1 MDKFEIQE
9 PMNVANYII
18 ERAKERKK
26 PISNLHLQKV
36 LYFLQAAFLVEYGEP
51 IINGEFSRW
60 SYGPVLKK
68 VYVSYKDN
76 GSSSIEDLAP
86 NISIDHNGWN
96 ILPPQNIKKEEFDED
111 SMSLLNNTIDTLLN
125 ESPWKLVERTHNQS
139 LWSEYEADIR
149 EHQAKD
155 YTNSEI
161 LNYFKSNKGEQI
173 WK

>member
-1 MDKFEIQE
+1 MDQFEIQE
-9 PMNVANYII
+9 PMSVANYII
-18 ERAKERKK
+18 ERAKEKKK

-36 LYFLQAAFLVEYGEP
+36 LYFLQAAFLVEYGKP

-60 SYGPVLKK
+60 SYGPVIKK
-68 VYVSYKDN
+68 VYGSYKDN

-111 SMSLLNNTIDTLLN
+111 SICLLNSTIDTLLN

-139 LWSEYEADIR
+139 LWSEYEQDIR
-149 EHQAKD
+149 NHHARD
-155 YTNSEI
+155 YTNDEI
-161 LNYFKSNKGEQI
+161 LNYFESNKEEQI